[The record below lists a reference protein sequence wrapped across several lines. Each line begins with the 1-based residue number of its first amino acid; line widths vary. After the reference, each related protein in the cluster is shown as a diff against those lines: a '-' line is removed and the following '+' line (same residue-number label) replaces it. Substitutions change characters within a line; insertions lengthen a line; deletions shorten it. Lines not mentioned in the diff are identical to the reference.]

1 MNYKIIVEEVINKGV
16 WVEANSAEEAMDK
29 VEQMYKSGEFVLD
42 GDAMVSYKQMCVEL
56 PEEEQTEWTTF

>member
-1 MNYKIIVEEVINKGV
+1 MSYKIIVEEVISKGV

-42 GDAMVSYKQMCVEL
+42 GDATVSYKQMCVEL
-56 PEEEQTEWTTF
+56 PEEEQTEWTKF

>member
-42 GDAMVSYKQMCVEL
+42 GDAMVNYKQMCVEL